1 MRVNTRRSRKIV
13 FVYNCRCDAFACKCK
28 SCGPDRNR
36 EKESTVRWFL
46 EAIDTIRF
54 RSALLAYVCSQL
66 VFLERTPFVFRNA
79 CKVCAATL
87 CRRVLSSRSLF
98 ALEQG
103 RFFAPLELSTFL
115 SGEEFCSQLVFLE
128 RVPLVFRNDSRRAEL
143 SRFEE

>member
-1 MRVNTRRSRKIV
+1 MQIVWARSQPREETNG
-13 FVYNCRCDAFACKCK
+13 FVG
-28 SCGPDRNR
+28 S
-36 EKESTVRWFL
+36 L
-46 EAIDTIRF
+46 EAIGTIRF

-66 VFLERTPFVFRNA
+66 VFLERTPLVFRNA

-87 CRRVLSSRSLF
+87 YSRVLSSRSLF

-128 RVPLVFRNDSRRAEL
+128 RVPLVFRNACKVCTATL
-143 SRFEE
+143 

>member
-1 MRVNTRRSRKIV
+1 MTRLLVSANRVGPIATARRNQR
-13 FVYNCRCDAFACKCK
+13 FVG
-28 SCGPDRNR
+28 S
-36 EKESTVRWFL
+36 L

-66 VFLERTPFVFRNA
+66 VFLERTPLVFRNA

-87 CRRVLSSRSLF
+87 YRRVLSSRSLF

-128 RVPLVFRNDSRRAEL
+128 RVPLVFRNACKVCTATL
-143 SRFEE
+143 